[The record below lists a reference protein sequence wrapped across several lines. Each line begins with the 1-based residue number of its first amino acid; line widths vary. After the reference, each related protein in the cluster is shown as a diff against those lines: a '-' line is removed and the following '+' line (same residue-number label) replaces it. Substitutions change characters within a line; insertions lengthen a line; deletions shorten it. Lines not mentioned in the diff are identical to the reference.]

1 MIGKRYVQPS
11 KNDGG
16 WEILKEGHR
25 RATAHAATQKQAVA
39 QARTLAR
46 REGGVRS
53 ASETERERSPTLLS
67 YGAQRALALAVSRS
81 QASSR

>member
-16 WEILKEGHR
+16 WEIVKEGHR

-39 QARTLAR
+39 QARMLAR
-46 REGGVRS
+46 REGGGEVRIRDRTGKIS
-53 ASETERERSPTLLS
+53 DTVVVRSPT
-67 YGAQRALALAVSRS
+67 R
-81 QASSR
+81 ASSSH